1 MGYLPYSLEVKA
13 TSWLIVIILL
23 AILASYFYFR
33 MFNVSR
39 EFRFQRL
46 FFGAL
51 ATFLFCYMM
60 ARIFF
65 LLSDFERDMNNRTL
79 LYNQFVGVGHLFNSI
94 GVFSMLLLAE
104 RNFLKFKKPYLS
116 YFLLSVIS
124 IGAFALFFPELLG
137 IVRIIFLVA
146 TYISWTM
153 YIIIYI
159 NVYRKVTGLFKK
171 TTLFSFVGI
180 FICLI
185 GAFIETDF
193 LLSTGMI
200 PPYLTPILFSIGIM
214 IISIC
219 QRTAGDLLVEF
230 FTGKKICLVH
240 KGKILRKMA
249 LCPNCFVSYC
259 ERCFNS
265 VIMKEN
271 SCWFCNYRFTD
282 AVAFL
287 DVSEIGEK
295 SKKISKDKYF
305 DNNRLLNIF
314 SGENIPEKL
323 EKHTDISITFISDD
337 FFEKLIFFDWLESD
351 LKQFIGEMLLLSNNN
366 RMSILDEMVE
376 VTQYINEKRKKL
388 RGEAL

>member
-13 TSWLIVIILL
+13 ISWLIVIILL
-23 AILASYFYFR
+23 AILASYFYYK

-65 LLSDFERDMNNRTL
+65 LFSDFERDMYNRTL
-79 LYNQFVGVGHLFNSI
+79 LYNQFVGIGHLFNSI
-94 GVFSMLLLAE
+94 GVFFMILLAE

-116 YFLLSVIS
+116 YFLLSS
-124 IGAFALFFPELLG
+124 ILIGVFALFFPAYIG
-137 IVRIIFLVA
+137 FVRIIFLVN
-146 TYISWTM
+146 TYISWTI
-153 YIIIYI
+153 YILIYI

-171 TTLFSFVGI
+171 TTMFSFLGI

-193 LLSTGMI
+193 LLSSGLI
-200 PPYLTPILFSIGIM
+200 PPYLTPILFSIGII

-219 QRTAGDLLVEF
+219 QRKAGDLLVEF

-240 KGKILRKMA
+240 KGKIMGKIA
-249 LCPNCFVSYC
+249 ICPNCLVSYC
-259 ERCFNS
+259 ERCFTS

-271 SCWFCNYRFTD
+271 ACWFCKYQFTD
-282 AVAFL
+282 AVSL
-287 DVSEIGEK
+287 LEVSEERK
-295 SKKISKDKYF
+295 KTKKISKDKYI

-314 SGENIPEKL
+314 SGDNIREKIQ
-323 EKHTDISITFISDD
+323 KYSNISITFVSDD
-337 FFEKLIFFDWLESD
+337 FFDKLVFFDWVESD
-351 LKQFIGEMLLLSNNN
+351 LNQFVAEMLFLSSND
-366 RMSILDEMVE
+366 RMSILDEMIK
-376 VTQYINEKRKKL
+376 VTQCNNNNKNKL
-388 RGEAL
+388 RS